1 MTFLKTRRWS
11 SLALLIL
18 AATSVMSAAK
28 PVQRPA
34 QTPTFRSGTDLVY
47 TEVRVQDSSG
57 RFIPDLTLKD
67 FDVYEDGRLQTASSF
82 VAIIG
87 GRAMNEIV
95 PTAEPVREGLVLP
108 PVAKPPTQVGRIFI
122 IFIDDLHLQPMD
134 SIKAKQVLKEIRD
147 TLIHDGDLVG
157 LVSSGYSSVSFD
169 LSPDPKRLRFNQ
181 AIEKT
186 MGAGMTPQEIIM
198 ANQTANGPAG
208 LRANAYTA
216 FKTAYEI
223 LDQAEKVTN
232 RRKAFIYVS
241 SGYDFNPLTDSRFKA
256 LQAMSGVGTQP
267 KLEDPQAMGTNGE
280 DPLSALANEASALFR
295 NPFEMNGQQF
305 ANADLASALGELVNR
320 ARRASVAFYPIDPR
334 GLVAGADISTQVSME
349 DYNRWVTTSLMSLDV
364 IAGETGGKCICRT
377 NDFKRGLQQVDNEMS
392 DYYIIGYESNN
403 PDPLRVIRRVEIK
416 LKRDGS
422 QKTVAKNWYS
432 IKNKKQ

>member
-1 MTFLKTRRWS
+1 MTFLKTRRLS

-18 AATSVMSAAK
+18 AATSVMSAQNPA
-28 PVQRPA
+28 PRPA

-47 TEVRVQDSSG
+47 TEVRARDSAG
-57 RFIPDLTLKD
+57 RFLPDLTLKD
-67 FDVYEDGRLQTASSF
+67 FDVYEDGKLQTATSF

-186 MGAGMTPQEIIM
+186 MGAGMTAQEIIT
-198 ANQTANGPAG
+198 ANSTANGPAG

-216 FKTAYEI
+216 FKTAYDI

-256 LQAMSGVGTQP
+256 LQALSGVSTQP
-267 KLEDPQAMGTNGE
+267 QVENAQAMGTGGQ

-334 GLVAGADISTQVSME
+334 GLVAGPDISTQIPME
-349 DYNRWVTTSLMSLDV
+349 EYNRWVTTSLMSLDT

-377 NDFKRGLQQVDNEMS
+377 NDFKKGLQQVDNEMS

-416 LKRDGS
+416 LKRDGAA
-422 QKTVAKNWYS
+422 KTVATNWYS
-432 IKNKKQ
+432 IKNRKK